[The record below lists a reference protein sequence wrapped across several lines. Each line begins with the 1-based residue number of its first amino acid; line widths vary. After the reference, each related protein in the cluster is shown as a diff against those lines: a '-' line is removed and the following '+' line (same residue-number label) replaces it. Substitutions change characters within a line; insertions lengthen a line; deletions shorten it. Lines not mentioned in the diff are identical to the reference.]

1 MNPKELFSAG
11 DRSPFRFVA
20 TGSRRIYS
28 RSFFYLI
35 TALTAVILFGCD
47 VYYGKESKNTEKS
60 KGTQSMDILAT
71 TEEKTAAIPPIDA
84 AAPLQTATATFA
96 LG

>member
-1 MNPKELFSAG
+1 MEAKELFFTVN
-11 DRSPFRFVA
+11 RSSFRFLA

-35 TALTAVILFGCD
+35 AALSAAFFFGCD
-47 VYYGKESKNTEKS
+47 AFYNKESNNTEKS
-60 KGTQSMDILAT
+60 EGVKTMEMLAT
-71 TEEKTAAIPPIDA
+71 TEKRTAAIPPIDA
-84 AAPLQTATATFA
+84 VAPLQTATATFA

>member
-1 MNPKELFSAG
+1 MDPKKLQFITK
-11 DRSPFRFVA
+11 RSPFRFVA

-71 TEEKTAAIPPIDA
+71 TAEKTVAIPPIDA
-84 AAPLQTATATFA
+84 AAPLQTSTATFA